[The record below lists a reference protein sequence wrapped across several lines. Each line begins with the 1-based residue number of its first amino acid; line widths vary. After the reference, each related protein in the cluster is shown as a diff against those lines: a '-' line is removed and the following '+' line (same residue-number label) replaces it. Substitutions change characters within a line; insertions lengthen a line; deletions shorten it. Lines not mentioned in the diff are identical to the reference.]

1 MKIFM
6 KLSRTGWNNVIIFS
20 VMIFILVINVT
31 NKKLYSSDDQQ
42 SDGQNTI
49 FANHAVILSLSVNQQ
64 VMIERIGRTWRATPS
79 KISGQALDQMML
91 TWHETEGDTVAE
103 PPELDRQMALVVSVE
118 LAGETQ
124 AQLLNLF
131 ITNNELLVFNHHQKR
146 WLVFPLAIFSQ
157 LIPNEILAS

>member
-1 MKIFM
+1 M

-42 SDGQNTI
+42 ITLFSE
-49 FANHAVILSLSVNQQ
+49 HAVILSLEVNQQ
-64 VMIERIGRTWRATPS
+64 VSIERIGRTWRAKPA

-91 TWHETEGDTVAE
+91 TWHETEGDIISE
-103 PPELDRQMALVVSVE
+103 PPELDRQMALVISVE
-118 LAGETQ
+118 LAGNAE

-131 ITNNELLVFNHHQKR
+131 ITNNELLIFNHQQKR
-146 WLVFPLAIFSQ
+146 WFAFPIAIFSQ

>member
-1 MKIFM
+1 M

-42 SDGQNTI
+42 ITLFSE
-49 FANHAVILSLSVNQQ
+49 HAVILSLEVNQQ
-64 VMIERIGRTWRATPS
+64 ISIERIGRTWRATPA

-91 TWHETEGDTVAE
+91 TWHETEGDIISE
-103 PPELDRQMALVVSVE
+103 PPELDRQMALVISVE
-118 LAGETQ
+118 LAGNAE

-131 ITNNELLVFNHHQKR
+131 ITNNELLIFNHQQKR
-146 WLVFPLAIFSQ
+146 WFAFPIAIFSQ

>member
-1 MKIFM
+1 M

-31 NKKLYSSDDQQ
+31 NKNLYSSDDQQ
-42 SDGQNTI
+42 DDAQHTL
-49 FANHAVILSLSVNQQ
+49 FAKHAVILSLSVNQQ
-64 VMIERIGRTWRATPS
+64 VTIERIGRTWRATPA

-91 TWHETEGDTVAE
+91 TWHETTGSIVSE
-103 PPELDRQMALVVSVE
+103 PPELDRQMALVISIE
-118 LAGETQ
+118 LAGDSK

-131 ITNNELLVFNHHQKR
+131 ITNDELLVYNHQNNK
-146 WLVFPLAIFSQ
+146 WLTFPLAIFSQ

>member
-1 MKIFM
+1 MMMIFM

-31 NKKLYSSDDQQ
+31 NKKLYSSDDDQQ
-42 SDGQNTI
+42 KTI
-49 FANHAVILSLSVNQQ
+49 FSNHAVILSLAINQQ
-64 VMIERIGRTWRATPS
+64 VSIERIGRTWRATPA

-91 TWHETEGDTVAE
+91 TWHETEGNILAE
-103 PPELDRQMALVVSVE
+103 PPELDRQMALIISVE
-118 LAGETQ
+118 LAGETK

-131 ITNNELLVFNHHQKR
+131 ITNNEFIIFNEQQKR
-146 WLVFPLAIFSQ
+146 WLSFPLVIFSQ

>member
-1 MKIFM
+1 M

-20 VMIFILVINVT
+20 VMIFILVINIT
-31 NKKLYSSDDQQ
+31 NKKLYSSDGIQ

-49 FANHAVILSLSVNQQ
+49 FAKHAVILSLAIKQQ
-64 VMIERIGRTWRATPS
+64 VTIERIGRTWRATPA

-91 TWHETEGDTVAE
+91 TWHEAEGDIVSK
-103 PPELDRQMALVVSVE
+103 PLELDRQMALVISVE

-131 ITNNELLVFNHHQKR
+131 ITDNEFLIFNHQQEK
-146 WLVFPLAIFSQ
+146 WLAFPLAIFSQ
-157 LIPNEILAS
+157 LIPNELLTS

>member
-1 MKIFM
+1 MNIFM

-42 SDGQNTI
+42 ITLFSE
-49 FANHAVILSLSVNQQ
+49 HAVILSLEVNQQ
-64 VMIERIGRTWRATPS
+64 VSIERIGRTWRATPA

-91 TWHETEGDTVAE
+91 TWHETEGDIISE
-103 PPELDRQMALVVSVE
+103 PPELDRQMALVISVE
-118 LAGETQ
+118 LAGETK

-131 ITNNELLVFNHHQKR
+131 ITNNELLIFNHQQKR
-146 WLVFPLAIFSQ
+146 WFAFPIAIFSQ

>member
-1 MKIFM
+1 M

-31 NKKLYSSDDQQ
+31 NKKLYSSDDQLITLF
-42 SDGQNTI
+42 SE
-49 FANHAVILSLSVNQQ
+49 HAVILSLAVNQQ
-64 VMIERIGRTWRATPS
+64 VSIERIGRTWRATPA

-91 TWHETEGDTVAE
+91 TWHETEGDIISE
-103 PPELDRQMALVVSVE
+103 PPELDRQMALVISVE
-118 LAGETQ
+118 LAGDAE

-131 ITNNELLVFNHHQKR
+131 ITDNELLIFNHQQKR
-146 WLVFPLAIFSQ
+146 WLAFPLAIFSQ

>member
-1 MKIFM
+1 M

-31 NKKLYSSDDQQ
+31 NKKLYSTDDNKN
-42 SDGQNTI
+42 GEQNTI
-49 FANHAVILSLSVNQQ
+49 FAKHAVILSLAVNQQ
-64 VMIERIGRTWRATPS
+64 VTIERIGRTWRATPA
-79 KISGQALDQMML
+79 KISGQALEQMML
-91 TWHETEGDTVAE
+91 TWHETAGNIVAE
-103 PPELDRQMALVVSVE
+103 PPELDHQMALVVSVE

-131 ITNNELLVFNHHQKR
+131 ITNNEFLVFNLQQKR
-146 WLVFPLAIFSQ
+146 WLAFPLAIFSQ